1 MLVLI
6 RRQPQRWS
14 FYFSLTSLTASV
26 SCLALGFFC
35 GELLSTASVL
45 CWTFFPLAR
54 RLPCV
59 CHPSLLSNPSRDN
72 RARNNR
78 PENTIVVHRLFSW
91 SLAGD
96 SFLLVSWTL
105 LMVRRLFS
113 YLVSMNGQ
121 PPCWPSFIAII
132 GAGLSIDVVTASV
145 SCWSFFCGNLS
156 STASVFCWTCCRLTQ
171 RLPCVRHLFLS
182 SNPITR

>member
-6 RRQPQRWS
+6 RRQPQLWS

-35 GELLSTASVL
+35 GELLSTASIL
-45 CWTFFPLAR
+45 CWTFFPLAG

-113 YLVSMNGQ
+113 YLVSRHQ
-121 PPCWPSFIAII
+121 RP
-132 GAGLSIDVVTASV
+132 ASV
-145 SCWSFFCGNLS
+145 LAFIHCQHRRWSFY
-156 STASVFCWTCCRLTQ
+156 
-171 RLPCVRHLFLS
+171 
-182 SNPITR
+182 

>member
-54 RLPCV
+54 HLPCV

-91 SLAGD
+91 SLAGE

-113 YLVSMNGQ
+113 YLVSRHQ
-121 PPCWPSFIAII
+121 RP
-132 GAGLSIDVVTASV
+132 ASV
-145 SCWSFFCGNLS
+145 LAFIHCQHRRWSFY
-156 STASVFCWTCCRLTQ
+156 
-171 RLPCVRHLFLS
+171 
-182 SNPITR
+182 